1 MTRKTNSELMGRILE
16 LYQFLPSSRK
26 IQKNLVEK
34 GIKVSH
40 TTITRIVAADQD
52 KEKGKHNKKKA
63 KNPGKPIVRTKALI
77 NKVAEAV
84 NTKDPPSHRDISCK
98 HGIAKGTV
106 GRIQKED
113 LGLIFKKKRKT
124 HKLTPQQAE
133 QRLERGPGFR
143 RLLSRRKLPY
153 ILSIDETMVTMNDAD
168 GQ

>member
-26 IQKNLVEK
+26 IQKNLAEK

-52 KEKGKHNKKKA
+52 KEKGKHNKKKKA

-77 NKVAEAV
+77 NKVAKAV

-98 HGIAKGTV
+98 QGIAKGRV
-106 GRIQKED
+106 RWDI
-113 LGLIFKKKRKT
+113 
-124 HKLTPQQAE
+124 
-133 QRLERGPGFR
+133 FR
-143 RLLSRRKLPY
+143 RK
-153 ILSIDETMVTMNDAD
+153 ILV
-168 GQ
+168 